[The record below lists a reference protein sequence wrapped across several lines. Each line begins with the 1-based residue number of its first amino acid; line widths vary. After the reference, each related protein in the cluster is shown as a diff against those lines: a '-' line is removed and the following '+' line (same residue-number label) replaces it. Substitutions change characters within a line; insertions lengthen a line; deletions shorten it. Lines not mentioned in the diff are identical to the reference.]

1 MKELRTGEEAVVV
14 IERGAWSWAAC
25 LCLVCPIQPVYSVEE
40 DIYTTYY
47 SSMTG
52 IRPDSGQVI
61 VLIFYLADVPTLGS

>member
-1 MKELRTGEEAVVV
+1 MKELRAGEEAVVV
-14 IERGAWSWAAC
+14 IER
-25 LCLVCPIQPVYSVEE
+25 CLVLGCLSVFSLSHSAS
-40 DIYTTYY
+40 IFCGGRYLYYY